1 MAEAPA
7 RTLPT
12 TVGITGAPAAQSL
25 ASGGAAGL
33 WYIVRNIHIANE
45 TAAQITVT
53 VGVGISLT
61 DAATG
66 RHIFAALPIAA
77 NSSLDWSGYL
87 VLLGH
92 ATTPDL
98 LYAFSNTANAATV
111 SVSGVTGP

>member
-1 MAEAPA
+1 MAEAPT

-12 TVGITGAPAAQSL
+12 TVGITGAPGTTLVNA
-25 ASGGAAGL
+25 GAAGA
-33 WYIVRNIHIANE
+33 WYIVRNMHITNE

-53 VGVGISLT
+53 MGIGTTAT

-66 RHIFAALPIAA
+66 RHFFAALPIAA
-77 NSSLDWSGYL
+77 NSTLDWSGAL

-98 LYAFSNTANAATV
+98 LYAFSNTASACTI